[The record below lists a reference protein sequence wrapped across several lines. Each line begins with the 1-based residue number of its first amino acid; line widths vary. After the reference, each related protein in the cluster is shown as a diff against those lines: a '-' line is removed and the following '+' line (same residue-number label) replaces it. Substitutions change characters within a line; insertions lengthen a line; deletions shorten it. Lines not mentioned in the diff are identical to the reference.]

1 MAFSAVP
8 RPAPAKDKEDRS
20 VQAQAEMEPADAVGR
35 GRPRQLPWHRILG
48 SGGLILAALLFPFA
62 LTAHPVDHAVHPHAG
77 LTWYDLNVYNH
88 PRPITRQLP
97 SIFYT

>member
-48 SGGLILAALLFPFA
+48 SGGLILAALLFAFA
-62 LTAHPVDHAVHPHAG
+62 LTAYLVDQAVHRHAV
-77 LTWYDLNVYNH
+77 LSW
-88 PRPITRQLP
+88 
-97 SIFYT
+97 